1 MYILMGVVIFL
12 TVVAVALLYISGR
25 GKVTEPA
32 PVKYEVR
39 LYKTGEADISF
50 PESYLQSDSEDEA
63 VLDVVPDT
71 MVELIVSPKEGKELE
86 SVSVMDHQFNS
97 INTQRSRTAAED
109 ERVLF
114 PMPEK
119 DVLVS
124 FRFRDLE
131 TEKAAETRTGQGP
144 EIAGARDIRI
154 GNTAADRETAAVW
167 PAPARARCRYHYV
180 LQRDV

>member
-1 MYILMGVVIFL
+1 MYRRRNKKMYILMGVVIFL

-114 PMPEK
+114 PMPERMY
-119 DVLVS
+119 L
-124 FRFRDLE
+124 
-131 TEKAAETRTGQGP
+131 
-144 EIAGARDIRI
+144 
-154 GNTAADRETAAVW
+154 
-167 PAPARARCRYHYV
+167 
-180 LQRDV
+180 

>member
-1 MYILMGVVIFL
+1 M
-12 TVVAVALLYISGR
+12 
-25 GKVTEPA
+25 
-32 PVKYEVR
+32 R

-131 TEKAAETRTGQGP
+131 TEKAVETGNREEQETPGT
-144 EIAGARDIRI
+144 RDIRI
-154 GNTAADRETAAVW
+154 GNTAADRETAAIW
-167 PAPARARCRYHYV
+167 PAAARARCRYYYV
-180 LQRDV
+180 L

>member
-39 LYKTGEADISF
+39 LYKTVEADISF

-71 MVELIVSPKEGKELE
+71 MVELIVSPDRK
-86 SVSVMDHQFNS
+86 SVV
-97 INTQRSRTAAED
+97 
-109 ERVLF
+109 
-114 PMPEK
+114 
-119 DVLVS
+119 
-124 FRFRDLE
+124 
-131 TEKAAETRTGQGP
+131 
-144 EIAGARDIRI
+144 
-154 GNTAADRETAAVW
+154 
-167 PAPARARCRYHYV
+167 
-180 LQRDV
+180 